1 MTSQVVDPSGQA
13 SQEARRAVWR
23 GPAWGE
29 VLLSARLIGFT
40 KLVTWTVLCMRLP
53 APGLQVCTR
62 VHQYNGTAAMVN
74 HIQEICLVQRHCR
87 YVRGCI
93 STTALQLWLTIY
105 KKFVSYNGT
114 AGVLELQVCARAL
127 QVCMRELQVMSTVPS
142 TWSLLLKPLG
152 SQHVGSS
159 GYNT

>member
-62 VHQYNGTAAMVN
+62 VHQYNGTADMVN
-74 HIQEICLVQRHCR
+74 QTQEIGLVQQHCR
-87 YVRGCI
+87 YGQPDPRNW
-93 STTALQLWLTIY
+93 SRTTALQVW
-105 KKFVSYNGT
+105 
-114 AGVLELQVCARAL
+114 RD
-127 QVCMRELQVMSTVPS
+127 
-142 TWSLLLKPLG
+142 
-152 SQHVGSS
+152 
-159 GYNT
+159 

>member
-53 APGLQVCTR
+53 APDLQVCTR
-62 VHQYNGTAAMVN
+62 VHQYNGTAGMVN
-74 HIQEICLVQRHCR
+74 QTQEIGLVPRHSR
-87 YVRGCI
+87 YGRLKFRKTSLG
-93 STTALQLWLTIY
+93 LQLFI
-105 KKFVSYNGT
+105 
-114 AGVLELQVCARAL
+114 
-127 QVCMRELQVMSTVPS
+127 M
-142 TWSLLLKPLG
+142 
-152 SQHVGSS
+152 
-159 GYNT
+159 

>member
-53 APGLQVCTR
+53 APDLQVCTR
-62 VHQYNGTAAMVN
+62 VHQYNGTAGMVN
-74 HIQEICLVQRHCR
+74 QTQEIGLVPRHSR
-87 YVRGCI
+87 R
-93 STTALQLWLTIY
+93 
-105 KKFVSYNGT
+105 
-114 AGVLELQVCARAL
+114 
-127 QVCMRELQVMSTVPS
+127 
-142 TWSLLLKPLG
+142 
-152 SQHVGSS
+152 
-159 GYNT
+159 

>member
-29 VLLSARLIGFT
+29 VLLSARLIGCT

-53 APGLQVCTR
+53 APGLQICTR

-87 YVRGCI
+87 YGENKVTCKNFSRIAVGHYVVDTY
-93 STTALQLWLTIY
+93 SH
-105 KKFVSYNGT
+105 
-114 AGVLELQVCARAL
+114 
-127 QVCMRELQVMSTVPS
+127 PS
-142 TWSLLLKPLG
+142 TISEGNKSNNFNRYTLFLEA
-152 SQHVGSS
+152 VIF
-159 GYNT
+159 

>member
-87 YVRGCI
+87 CVG
-93 STTALQLWLTIY
+93 A
-105 KKFVSYNGT
+105 
-114 AGVLELQVCARAL
+114 AGVCKDTSGVYEGATGNVHRALHMVTAVKTTWVATRGELRLQYMNTLQV
-127 QVCMRELQVMSTVPS
+127 
-142 TWSLLLKPLG
+142 
-152 SQHVGSS
+152 
-159 GYNT
+159 